1 MKHGY
6 FEQIKDNYRVLLGIN
21 KAIILFFDG
30 KDVTANPLIDL
41 YDFNKGSFSKSL
53 LLTAREFSSR
63 WKCKALVGVDEMVFI
78 IENPEHFIKK
88 YRNMVDDMVCV
99 IGQEIFLY
107 FNNTYKGR
115 DKIFFHEKIFAI
127 PFDKV
132 DSFIKYQS
140 NRHLNV
146 LTVYWMKKYGYFNTG
161 ISLSEMLETAQK
173 HEEYNDLIPLFKDGL
188 IIENRKCYISSK
200 YIDGKKEEY
209 ILPKD
214 NSFNKFKK
222 VDVDDF

>member
-1 MKHGY
+1 MEKY
-6 FEQIKDNYRVLLGIN
+6 LLFLLIK
-21 KAIILFFDG
+21 
-30 KDVTANPLIDL
+30 LI
-41 YDFNKGSFSKSL
+41 L
-53 LLTAREFSSR
+53 LLNT
-63 WKCKALVGVDEMVFI
+63 
-78 IENPEHFIKK
+78 NP
-88 YRNMVDDMVCV
+88 
-99 IGQEIFLY
+99 
-107 FNNTYKGR
+107 
-115 DKIFFHEKIFAI
+115 
-127 PFDKV
+127 
-132 DSFIKYQS
+132 KYQS